1 MLLGQYLS
9 LQYYRRQCRPWDA
22 VVPGVLIGR
31 KLSDAEAQEAVH
43 QGVTAVL
50 DLTGEFSEATP
61 FLTTTYRNLPIL
73 DLTAPSMEQ
82 LRAAACFIAEQ
93 TAHGTVYVHC
103 KIGYSRSAAAVGA
116 YLLASGQAV
125 TVTDVV
131 AYLQQVRPSIIVRP
145 EVWDV
150 LQTFAQTAKLN
161 L

>member
-1 MLLGQYLS
+1 
-9 LQYYRRQCRPWDA
+9 
-22 VVPGVLIGR
+22 VPGVLIGR

-61 FLTTTYRNLPIL
+61 FLTTIYRNLPIL
-73 DLTAPSMEQ
+73 DLTAPTTEQ
-82 LRAAACFIAEQ
+82 LREAACFIAEQ

-116 YLLASGQAV
+116 YLLASGQAA

-131 AYLQQVRPSIIVRP
+131 AHLRQVRPSIIVRP
-145 EVWDV
+145 EVWDA

>member
-1 MLLGQYLS
+1 MLCGDWIASIKFS
-9 LQYYRRQCRPWDA
+9 LPVR
-22 VVPGVLIGR
+22 
-31 KLSDAEAQEAVH
+31 
-43 QGVTAVL
+43 
-50 DLTGEFSEATP
+50 
-61 FLTTTYRNLPIL
+61 LP
-73 DLTAPSMEQ
+73 
-82 LRAAACFIAEQ
+82 
-93 TAHGTVYVHC
+93 VYVHC